1 MRSPSIAPSIVVA
14 FALAACTASLPE
26 IDATI
31 SENARNADYPT
42 LQPLPELIARSEAG
56 STVVVQTQALSGRVA
71 RLKARA
77 SALKGRSIIDGATR
91 LKLINATKGRPV

>member
-1 MRSPSIAPSIVVA
+1 MRCTPIALA
-14 FALAACTASLPE
+14 LALAACTASLPD

-31 SENARNADYPT
+31 SETARTADYPT
-42 LQPLPELIARSEAG
+42 LQPLPDLIARSEAG
-56 STVVVQTQALSGRVA
+56 STVEVQTQALIGRVA

-91 LKLINATKGRPV
+91 LKLINAAKGRQA